1 MGTLVERCSLLKVNM
16 ISLILQTDLY
26 LGLAMGIAAD
36 GLELSDKVTDHVSEL
51 EPGILSYQEHVNSN
65 GVAIDYDFCTRSMFS
80 GRINPSSLNLKHLM
94 NLDLS
99 NNVCESATKIG
110 NTYIVR

>member
-1 MGTLVERCSLLKVNM
+1 M
-16 ISLILQTDLY
+16 ILLILQTDLH
-26 LGLAMGIAAD
+26 LGLAMGVTAD
-36 GLELSDKVTDHVSEL
+36 GLQLSDEVTDHVTEI

-65 GVAIDYDFCTRSMFS
+65 GVAIDYYDFYARSMFS

-99 NNVCESATKIG
+99 NNVCESATNIR
-110 NTYIVR
+110 NTYTVR